1 VSGDP
6 RHTPRHHHGHHRR
19 TRPHRPGR
27 YEVHKVR
34 RRGQA
39 LTIAVLAGG
48 LLVLLV
54 VLVRL
59 LGGDR
64 DDASFELT
72 RPSGSAPRQ

>member
-1 VSGDP
+1 
-6 RHTPRHHHGHHRR
+6 
-19 TRPHRPGR
+19 
-27 YEVHKVR
+27 
-34 RRGQA
+34 
-39 LTIAVLAGG
+39 VLAGG
-48 LLVLLV
+48 LFVLLV

>member
-1 VSGDP
+1 MSGDP
-6 RHTPRHHHGHHRR
+6 RHTPRHHHGHHRG
-19 TRPHRPGR
+19 PPAPAGR